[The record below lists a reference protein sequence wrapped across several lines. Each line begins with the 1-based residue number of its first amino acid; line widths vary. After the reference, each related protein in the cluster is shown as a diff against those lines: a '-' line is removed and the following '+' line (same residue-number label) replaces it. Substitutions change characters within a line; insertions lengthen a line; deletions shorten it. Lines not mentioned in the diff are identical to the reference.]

1 MSLMVNNRIIKTPVK
16 DIIELLRQQC
26 FVNHLDRLRNI
37 EIKSNNIRITC
48 PFHSGGH
55 ERTPSCEILL
65 EDKGSTPAG
74 TVHCFG
80 CGYRASLVK
89 FIANCLNISYKQAT
103 EWILSVSNYDII
115 QSTRDISE
123 IELKLDNE
131 DVEEEI
137 PEVSIDELKQYD
149 YIHPYMF
156 ERKLT
161 DDIIKKFDV
170 GYDPKTDSLTFPVY
184 VDGKCIFVAKRRVK
198 YKRFDLPELKNK
210 PIYGLDY
217 VTDNEFI
224 ICESVIDA
232 LTCWSYGKQAVA
244 LFGTASDY
252 QLKVLNNVRQRKLV
266 IGTDGDEAGDKAARR
281 IAKALTNKLVTR
293 LDIPKGK
300 DINDLSKEEFDKLEE
315 IFV

>member
-103 EWILSVSNYDII
+103 EWIFSVSNYDII

-123 IELKLDNE
+123 IELKLDTE

-161 DDIIKKFDV
+161 DNIIKKFDV

-184 VDGKCIFVAKRRVK
+184 VDGKCVFVAKRRVK

-217 VTDNEFI
+217 ITDNEFI
-224 ICESVIDA
+224 ICEGVIDA

-252 QLKVLNNVRQRKLV
+252 QLKILNNVRQRKLV

>member
-1 MSLMVNNRIIKTPVK
+1 MSLMVNNRIVKTPVK

-103 EWILSVSNYDII
+103 EWILSISNYDII

-123 IELKLDNE
+123 IELKLDTE
-131 DVEEEI
+131 DVEEEV

-217 VTDNEFI
+217 ITDNEFI
-224 ICESVIDA
+224 ICEGVIDA

>member
-1 MSLMVNNRIIKTPVK
+1 MSLMVNNKIIKTPVK

-103 EWILSVSNYDII
+103 EWILNVSNYDII

-123 IELKLDNE
+123 IELKLDTE

-184 VDGKCIFVAKRRVK
+184 VDGKCVFVAKRRVK

-217 VTDNEFI
+217 ITDNEFI
-224 ICESVIDA
+224 ICEGVIDA

-244 LFGTASDY
+244 LFGTSSDY
-252 QLKVLNNVRQRKLV
+252 QLKILNNVRQRKLV

>member
-123 IELKLDNE
+123 IELKLDTE

-161 DDIIKKFDV
+161 DNIIKKFDV

-184 VDGKCIFVAKRRVK
+184 VDGKCVFVAKRRVK

-217 VTDNEFI
+217 ITDNEFI
-224 ICESVIDA
+224 ICEGVIDA

-252 QLKVLNNVRQRKLV
+252 QLKILNNVRQRKLV

>member
-123 IELKLDNE
+123 IELKLDTE
-131 DVEEEI
+131 DVEEEV

-184 VDGKCIFVAKRRVK
+184 VDGKCVFVAKRRVK

-217 VTDNEFI
+217 ITDNEFI
-224 ICESVIDA
+224 ICEGVIDA

-300 DINDLSKEEFDKLEE
+300 DMNDLSKEEFDKLEE

>member
-1 MSLMVNNRIIKTPVK
+1 MSLMVNNKIIKTPVK

-123 IELKLDNE
+123 IELKLDTE

-184 VDGKCIFVAKRRVK
+184 VDGKCVFVAKRRVK

-217 VTDNEFI
+217 ITDNEFI
-224 ICESVIDA
+224 ICEGVIDA

-252 QLKVLNNVRQRKLV
+252 QLKILNNVRQRKLV

>member
-103 EWILSVSNYDII
+103 EWILSVSNYDVI

-131 DVEEEI
+131 DVEEET

-184 VDGKCIFVAKRRVK
+184 VDGKCVFVAKRRVK

-217 VTDNEFI
+217 ITDNEFI
-224 ICESVIDA
+224 ICEGVIDA

-300 DINDLSKEEFDKLEE
+300 DMNDLSKEEFDKLEE

>member
-1 MSLMVNNRIIKTPVK
+1 MSLMVNNKIIKTPVK

-123 IELKLDNE
+123 IELKLDTE
-131 DVEEEI
+131 DVEEEV

-184 VDGKCIFVAKRRVK
+184 VDGKCVFVAKRRVK

-224 ICESVIDA
+224 ICEGVIDA

-252 QLKVLNNVRQRKLV
+252 QLKVLNSVRQRKLV

>member
-1 MSLMVNNRIIKTPVK
+1 MSLMVNNKIIKTPVK

-103 EWILSVSNYDII
+103 EWILNVSNYDII

-184 VDGKCIFVAKRRVK
+184 VDGKCVFVAKRRVK

-217 VTDNEFI
+217 ITDNEFI
-224 ICESVIDA
+224 ICEGVIDA

-252 QLKVLNNVRQRKLV
+252 QLKVLNSVRQRKLV

>member
-123 IELKLDNE
+123 IELKLDTE

-184 VDGKCIFVAKRRVK
+184 VDGKCVFVAKRRVK

-217 VTDNEFI
+217 ITDNEFI
-224 ICESVIDA
+224 ICEGVIDA

-252 QLKVLNNVRQRKLV
+252 QLKILNNVRQRKLV

>member
-123 IELKLDNE
+123 IELKLDTE

-184 VDGKCIFVAKRRVK
+184 VDGKCVFVAKRRVK

-210 PIYGLDY
+210 PVYGLDY

-224 ICESVIDA
+224 ICEGVIDA

-252 QLKVLNNVRQRKLV
+252 QLKILNNVRQRKLV

>member
-1 MSLMVNNRIIKTPVK
+1 MSLMVNNKIIKTPVK

-48 PFHSGGH
+48 PFHSDGH

-123 IELKLDNE
+123 IELKLDTE

-184 VDGKCIFVAKRRVK
+184 VDGKCVFVAKRRVK

-217 VTDNEFI
+217 ITDNEFI
-224 ICESVIDA
+224 ICEGVIDA

-244 LFGTASDY
+244 LFGTSSDY
-252 QLKVLNNVRQRKLV
+252 QLKILNNVRQRKLV

>member
-1 MSLMVNNRIIKTPVK
+1 MSLMVNNKIIKTPVK

-123 IELKLDNE
+123 IELKLDTE
-131 DVEEEI
+131 DVEEEV

-184 VDGKCIFVAKRRVK
+184 VDGKCVFVAKRRVK

-217 VTDNEFI
+217 ITDNEFI
-224 ICESVIDA
+224 ICEGVIDA

-252 QLKVLNNVRQRKLV
+252 QLKILNNVRQRKLV

>member
-1 MSLMVNNRIIKTPVK
+1 MSLMVNNKIIKTPVK

-48 PFHSGGH
+48 PFHSDGH

-65 EDKGSTPAG
+65 EDKGSTSAG

-123 IELKLDNE
+123 IELKLDTE

-184 VDGKCIFVAKRRVK
+184 VDGKCVFVAKRRVK

-217 VTDNEFI
+217 ITDNEFI
-224 ICESVIDA
+224 ICEGVIDA

-244 LFGTASDY
+244 LFGTSSDY
-252 QLKVLNNVRQRKLV
+252 QLKILNNVKQRKLV

>member
-1 MSLMVNNRIIKTPVK
+1 MSLMVNNKIIKTPVK

-184 VDGKCIFVAKRRVK
+184 VDGKCVFVAKRRVK

-217 VTDNEFI
+217 ITDNEFI
-224 ICESVIDA
+224 ICEGVIDA

-252 QLKVLNNVRQRKLV
+252 QLKVLNSVRQRKLV

-281 IAKALTNKLVTR
+281 ITKALTNKLVTR

>member
-184 VDGKCIFVAKRRVK
+184 VDGKCVFVAKRRVK
-198 YKRFDLPELKNK
+198 YKRFDLSELKNK

-293 LDIPKGK
+293 LDLPKGK

>member
-1 MSLMVNNRIIKTPVK
+1 MSLMVNNKIIKTPVK

-103 EWILSVSNYDII
+103 EWILNVSNYDII

-123 IELKLDNE
+123 IELKLDTE
-131 DVEEEI
+131 DVEEEV

-184 VDGKCIFVAKRRVK
+184 VDGKCVFVAKRRVK

-217 VTDNEFI
+217 ITDNEFI
-224 ICESVIDA
+224 ICEGVIDA

-252 QLKVLNNVRQRKLV
+252 QLKILNNVRQRKLV

-300 DINDLSKEEFDKLEE
+300 DMNDLSKEEFDKLEE

>member
-123 IELKLDNE
+123 IELKLDTE
-131 DVEEEI
+131 DVEEEV

-217 VTDNEFI
+217 VTDSEFI
-224 ICESVIDA
+224 ICEGVIDA

-315 IFV
+315 IFI

>member
-156 ERKLT
+156 DRKLT

-184 VDGKCIFVAKRRVK
+184 VDGKCVFVAKRRVK

>member
-1 MSLMVNNRIIKTPVK
+1 MSLMVNNKIIKTPVK

-123 IELKLDNE
+123 IELKLDTE
-131 DVEEEI
+131 DVEEEV

-170 GYDPKTDSLTFPVY
+170 GYDPKADSLTFPVY
-184 VDGKCIFVAKRRVK
+184 VDGKCVFVAKRRVK

-217 VTDNEFI
+217 ITDNEFI
-224 ICESVIDA
+224 ICEGVIDA

-252 QLKVLNNVRQRKLV
+252 QLKILNNVRQRKLV

>member
-137 PEVSIDELKQYD
+137 PEVSIDGLKQYD

-184 VDGKCIFVAKRRVK
+184 VDGKCVFVAKRRVK

-217 VTDNEFI
+217 ITDNEFI
-224 ICESVIDA
+224 ICEGVIDA

-252 QLKVLNNVRQRKLV
+252 QLKILNNVRQRKLV

>member
-1 MSLMVNNRIIKTPVK
+1 MSLMVNNKIIKTPVK

-123 IELKLDNE
+123 IELKLDTE
-131 DVEEEI
+131 DVEEEVT
-137 PEVSIDELKQYD
+137 EVSIDELKQYD

-184 VDGKCIFVAKRRVK
+184 VDGKCVFVAKRRVK

-217 VTDNEFI
+217 ITDNEFI
-224 ICESVIDA
+224 ICEGVIDA

-252 QLKVLNNVRQRKLV
+252 QLKILNNVRQRKLV

-300 DINDLSKEEFDKLEE
+300 DMNDLSKEEFDKLEE

>member
-1 MSLMVNNRIIKTPVK
+1 MSLMVNNRIVKTPVK

-103 EWILSVSNYDII
+103 EWILSISNYDII

-123 IELKLDNE
+123 IELKLDTE

-184 VDGKCIFVAKRRVK
+184 VDGKCVFVAKRRVK

-217 VTDNEFI
+217 ITDNEFI
-224 ICESVIDA
+224 ICEGVIDA

>member
-1 MSLMVNNRIIKTPVK
+1 
-16 DIIELLRQQC
+16 
-26 FVNHLDRLRNI
+26 
-37 EIKSNNIRITC
+37 
-48 PFHSGGH
+48 
-55 ERTPSCEILL
+55 
-65 EDKGSTPAG
+65 
-74 TVHCFG
+74 
-80 CGYRASLVK
+80 
-89 FIANCLNISYKQAT
+89 
-103 EWILSVSNYDII
+103 
-115 QSTRDISE
+115 
-123 IELKLDNE
+123 
-131 DVEEEI
+131 
-137 PEVSIDELKQYD
+137 
-149 YIHPYMF
+149 MF

-184 VDGKCIFVAKRRVK
+184 VDGKCVFVAKRRVK

-224 ICESVIDA
+224 ICEGVIDA

-252 QLKVLNNVRQRKLV
+252 QLKVLNSVRQRKLV

>member
-1 MSLMVNNRIIKTPVK
+1 MSLMVNNKIIKTPVK

-123 IELKLDNE
+123 IELKLDTE
-131 DVEEEI
+131 GVEEEV

-184 VDGKCIFVAKRRVK
+184 VDGKCVFVAKRRVK

-217 VTDNEFI
+217 ITDNEFI
-224 ICESVIDA
+224 ICEGVIDA

-252 QLKVLNNVRQRKLV
+252 QLKILNNVRQRKLV

>member
-1 MSLMVNNRIIKTPVK
+1 MSLMVNNKIIKTPVK

-48 PFHSGGH
+48 PFHSDGH

-123 IELKLDNE
+123 IELKLDTE

-184 VDGKCIFVAKRRVK
+184 VDGKCVFVAKRRVK

-217 VTDNEFI
+217 ITDNEFI
-224 ICESVIDA
+224 ICEGVIDA

-244 LFGTASDY
+244 LFGTSSDY
-252 QLKVLNNVRQRKLV
+252 QLKILNNVKQRKLV

>member
-123 IELKLDNE
+123 IELKLDTE
-131 DVEEEI
+131 DVEEEV

-184 VDGKCIFVAKRRVK
+184 VDGKCVFVAKRRVK
-198 YKRFDLPELKNK
+198 YKRFDLPKLKNK

-217 VTDNEFI
+217 ITDNEFI
-224 ICESVIDA
+224 ICESIIDA